1 MIYRHL
7 NEKDRFYIEQR
18 LSEGDSLRSIARA
31 LGFSPSTI
39 SREIKRHT
47 PIDFKGLYCHRLT
60 SRCAQEKRANAK
72 QGQAFQQIS
81 EEAKN
86 VDSSAV
92 KDSYIPRCY
101 QSSGSQRM
109 CCIRK
114 MPNKQ
119 AKTVIN
125 TFMNV
130 VGSTFFDFKTITS
143 DNGTEFA
150 GHEAISKITEAD
162 FYFARPYRSC
172 DRGLNEHTNGLIRR
186 FLPKGTDFNEV
197 SDKEIAKI
205 EHTLNT
211 RRRASLN
218 YRSPNHVFLEY
229 LMAA

>member
-1 MIYRHL
+1 MCKIPT
-7 NEKDRFYIEQR
+7 EV
-18 LSEGDSLRSIARA
+18 A
-31 LGFSPSTI
+31 T
-39 SREIKRHT
+39 
-47 PIDFKGLYCHRLT
+47 LT
-60 SRCAQEKRANAK
+60 
-72 QGQAFQQIS
+72 
-81 EEAKN
+81 
-86 VDSSAV
+86 
-92 KDSYIPRCY
+92 
-101 QSSGSQRM
+101 
-109 CCIRK
+109 
-114 MPNKQ
+114 
-119 AKTVIN
+119 
-125 TFMNV
+125 
-130 VGSTFFDFKTITS
+130 
-143 DNGTEFA
+143 TEFA